1 MQKTELFFPFE
12 PVPKGRPRHTRFG
25 HDYTPDKTRKYE
37 NKIAS
42 YYRENCN
49 DYYDS
54 AIKISLVFNMPIPKS
69 ASKKN
74 KMLMATGMI
83 KCIKHNGD
91 ADNLAK
97 SVLDA
102 LNGVAFEDDCLVT
115 KLSIIKKY
123 ASDNNVGIEMVI
135 SEDVN

>member
-1 MQKTELFFPFE
+1 
-12 PVPKGRPRHTRFG
+12 
-25 HDYTPDKTRKYE
+25 
-37 NKIAS
+37 
-42 YYRENCN
+42 
-49 DYYDS
+49 
-54 AIKISLVFNMPIPKS
+54 
-69 ASKKN
+69 
-74 KMLMATGMI
+74 MATGMI

-115 KLSIIKKY
+115 RLSIIKKY

-135 SEDVN
+135 SEDVE

>member
-1 MQKTELFFPFE
+1 MQKTELFFPFV
-12 PVPKGRPRHTRFG
+12 PVPKGRPRHSKFG
-25 HDYTPDKTRKYE
+25 HDYTPSKTRDYE
-37 NKIAS
+37 EKIS
-42 YYRENCN
+42 SFYRENCS

-54 AIKISLVFNMPIPKS
+54 AIKVKLVFNMPIPKS
-69 ASKKN
+69 ASNKN
-74 KMLMATGMI
+74 KTLMAVGMI

-102 LNGVAFEDDCLVT
+102 LNGVAFEDDCLIT

-123 ASDNNVGIEMVI
+123 ASDNNVGTEMII
-135 SEDVN
+135 SEDVD